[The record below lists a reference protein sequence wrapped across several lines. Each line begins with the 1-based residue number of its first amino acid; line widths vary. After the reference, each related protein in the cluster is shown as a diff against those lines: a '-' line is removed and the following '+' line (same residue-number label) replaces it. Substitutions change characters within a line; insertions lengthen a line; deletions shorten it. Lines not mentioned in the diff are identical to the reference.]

1 MAFRL
6 TWHTQAAED
15 LDAIYEYIAQ
25 DEPQQAAKV
34 ARQVYQAVH
43 SIPENPWL
51 GRLIPELD
59 RHDCRERIHG
69 RYRIAYL
76 VKAEEII
83 ILTIWHSARRLP
95 EILARLQG

>member
-1 MAFRL
+1 MNTSHKTNHSKLPKLHGKFTR
-6 TWHTQAAED
+6 
-15 LDAIYEYIAQ
+15 
-25 DEPQQAAKV
+25 
-34 ARQVYQAVH
+34 AVH

-76 VKAEEII
+76 VKAEEID